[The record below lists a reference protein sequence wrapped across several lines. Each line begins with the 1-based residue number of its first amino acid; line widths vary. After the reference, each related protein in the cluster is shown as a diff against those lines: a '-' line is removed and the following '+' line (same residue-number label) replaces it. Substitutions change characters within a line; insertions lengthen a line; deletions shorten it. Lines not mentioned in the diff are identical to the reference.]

1 MEEAVADT
9 FHSCGGRRFSFALD
23 TVDAYR
29 EGERNPEKSSGAAGQ
44 TVKLNFSGQEYRGR
58 SLLCWVQVCN
68 ALRWVQGEVP
78 CAG

>member
-29 EGERNPEKSSGAAGQ
+29 EGERNPEKPGGVAGQ
-44 TVKLNFSGQEYRGR
+44 AAKVGFSGQEYRGR
-58 SLLCWVQVCN
+58 SP
-68 ALRWVQGEVP
+68 LRWVQGEVP